1 MTKKQID
8 HIAPDSDET
17 REMEAEYN
25 SAKESA
31 EVQEI
36 KASQEAIHDVLWWKK
51 RLDWTGWVA
60 YFIGF
65 ILWALMDRDGGVY
78 VLLLGIGLVIGN
90 SFVNGY
96 RLQRRRMICQ
106 NLLDALNRKNAL
118 PLYHQLQE
126 KFSDMP
132 HLHIHLAENGTI
144 IITDRN
150 KGGSK

>member
-36 KASQEAIHDVLWWKK
+36 KAAQESIHDVLWWRK
-51 RLDWTGWVA
+51 RLRPTGWIIYAVG
-60 YFIGF
+60 GF
-65 ILWALMDRDGGVY
+65 TWIVLQRDGGIY
-78 VLLLGIGLVIGN
+78 ILLMAFAILGFDATVIHWQ
-90 SFVNGY
+90 
-96 RLQRRRMICQ
+96 LLKRRMICQ